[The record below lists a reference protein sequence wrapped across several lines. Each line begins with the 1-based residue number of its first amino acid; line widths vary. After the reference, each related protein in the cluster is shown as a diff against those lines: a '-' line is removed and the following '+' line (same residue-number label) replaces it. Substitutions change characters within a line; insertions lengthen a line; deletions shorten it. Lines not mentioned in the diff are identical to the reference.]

1 MKFYLCSR
9 YGENGERDFKINLPM
24 CFDDLRAV
32 TSPTT
37 VLLWL
42 TALPISAEP
51 NAAVF
56 DEKCRHFFLEQFR
69 WNFD

>member
-1 MKFYLCSR
+1 MREFLTTFFFKFISR
-9 YGENGERDFKINLPM
+9 YGENGERDFKENLPL
-24 CFDDLRAV
+24 CFDDLRAS

-37 VLLWL
+37 IILWL

-56 DEKCRHFFLEQFR
+56 DEKCRDVLF
-69 WNFD
+69 